1 DRMNLAG
8 SSQRFR
14 AALRQPDIADL
25 AGLHELCE
33 RTDRLFNRHRAVDA
47 MEIEE
52 VEVIRAQPLQAL
64 FAGGRDE
71 PRRIVDGELAFLPR
85 KAALAREEHVLPAR
99 AERRA
104 HELLILTNLI
114 AGRRVEMR
122 HAAIDGGQQRGRGLR
137 IVALAIPADEAHA
150 AKTERGDA
158 FASVAERT
166 CLHRS
171 VSI

>member
-52 VEVIRAQPLQAL
+52 VEVICAQPLQAL
-64 FAGGRDE
+64 FAG
-71 PRRIVDGELAFLPR
+71 RRYERRRVVDGELAFLPGE
-85 KAALAREEHVLPAR
+85 AALAREENLLSAR

-104 HELLILTNLI
+104 HELLVLTHL
-114 AGRRVEMR
+114 
-122 HAAIDGGQQRGRGLR
+122 
-137 IVALAIPADEAHA
+137 
-150 AKTERGDA
+150 
-158 FASVAERT
+158 
-166 CLHRS
+166 
-171 VSI
+171 